1 VYIEVC
7 VCLYSAVFSVTLIGY
22 VCTIS
27 DRMGQSLTLVS
38 VKLLTYLQHVVF
50 CYLMLISVLDAQL
63 NTMLYNFKLIC
74 G

>member
-1 VYIEVC
+1 
-7 VCLYSAVFSVTLIGY
+7 
-22 VCTIS
+22 
-27 DRMGQSLTLVS
+27 MGQSLTLVS